1 MDRRFH
7 IEQADANKFF
17 DFLIKSRSPSTL
29 STDSERAYPERYPH
43 AILADAY
50 GIGLGQAEE
59 LYLNWLDM
67 MISRSGT
74 PL

>member
-1 MDRRFH
+1 MERRLH

-17 DFLIKSRSPSTL
+17 DFLIKSRTPSTL
-29 STDSERAYPERYPH
+29 SNDSSDIHTDRYPH

-50 GIGLGQAEE
+50 GIGLSQAEE

-67 MISRSGT
+67 RRSQSGT